1 MFTFDGRRHVLTPNL
16 TPHLATDEIL
26 LWRHKVTFRDAIG
39 NEVPTLADALGK
51 TVV

>member
-1 MFTFDGRRHVLTPNL
+1 MFTLDGRRHVL

-39 NEVPTLADALGK
+39 NEVPTLADAFGK